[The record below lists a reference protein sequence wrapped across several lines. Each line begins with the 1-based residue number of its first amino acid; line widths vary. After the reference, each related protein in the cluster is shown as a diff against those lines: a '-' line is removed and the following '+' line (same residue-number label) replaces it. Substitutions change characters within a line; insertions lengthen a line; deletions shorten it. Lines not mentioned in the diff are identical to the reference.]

1 MSKKSFGC
9 DVAYIYLRLS
19 VEDEKRS
26 ELGESGSITNQR
38 KILRQYCH
46 DHGIVIA
53 REFVDDDYSGGNFNR
68 PSFQEMLRS
77 LKADRNVTMV
87 LTKDLSRL
95 GRDMAESSSF
105 AERYF
110 PEHGIHYIAVA
121 DNFDSEKDND
131 LAPFQFAMNDVYLRD
146 SSKKVKGALHT
157 MMDNGEYCFRAPY
170 GYRKDPEDNHKLIPD
185 EDTAPVVKKIFRMAA
200 DGYSTWAIAEQLTKD
215 GVYPPLKHRVYCIE
229 GVRSG
234 NAEMMSD
241 DWNNTTVKRILK
253 NPVYLGHTYLGKSKK
268 VSPKSDKKRF
278 LPETEWRKTD
288 NTHEPL
294 VSQETF
300 DLASRFLGKRRKE
313 AEKNDRVRVSVFNG
327 LVFCETCG
335 SAMCSSGTV
344 YNGER
349 EKYWYLTCQRIPKRS
364 KQQCESGARIK
375 YSILYDIVL
384 KDLNQLICLSDE
396 EKEEIIEEAMELSGD
411 AASKSAREKKIRDSE
426 QRIVAIDG
434 LVMKIY
440 EDLYS
445 EKIDEDRARRMIDRF
460 QKESDELSETIESL
474 RESEKHNES
483 TRKSYE
489 KFFALTQNF
498 TEIKALTPE
507 ILYTFIDKIV
517 VGPKIYPEGVIAY
530 ARSKIP
536 YRQTIRIY
544 YKFIGDQL
552 AEMAARCG

>member
-68 PSFQEMLRS
+68 PSFHEMLQS

-95 GRDMAESSSF
+95 GRDMAESSRF

-349 EKYWYLTCQRIPKRS
+349 EKYWYLTCQRIPKRN
-364 KQQCESGARIK
+364 KQRCESGARIK

-426 QRIVAIDG
+426 QRIAAIDG

-517 VGPKIYPEGVIAY
+517 VGPKIYPDGVIAY